1 MQLIKTIGPVSANNN
16 SNQPAYTL
24 EPNETYALYDNETA
38 AAMRSETVHWVA
50 TLDAR
55 LPNYAGQSLTN
66 ERLVLPFIGR
76 LGDALITAACLKALR
91 DTHPNITIDIACL
104 PASKEVFQLTPTLG
118 ELLTYPLRADQ
129 LDAYNYHLSFEDIAS
144 IPNATRR
151 SLFDLFSTCLN
162 TPRPNRPVSLN
173 ISESVETSSAL
184 PPTQQQRVAI
194 HVGEPDS
201 LRTYPL
207 DLTINLANE
216 LCNNNIEVILFG
228 SRNAQPT
235 NINENLAPQVQN
247 RIGKTTSI
255 ADLAATLQQMDAII
269 TGDSFPLHLAAA
281 LNIKTVALFAPT
293 NSAIATDYSA
303 VTTIES
309 QAKCSPCGV
318 AFGPCPIAHPTCIAH
333 NDESL
338 APKRIATQVVSLIQ
352 EPAHQI

>member
-38 AAMRSETVHWVA
+38 AAMRFETVQWVA
-50 TLDAR
+50 TFDAR

-91 DTHPNITIDIACL
+91 DTYPDVTIDIACL
-104 PASKEVFQLTPTLG
+104 PAAKEVFQLTPTLG

-144 IPNATRR
+144 IPNATRL

-173 ISESVETSSAL
+173 IPESVATSSAL

-201 LRTYPL
+201 LRTYPI

-216 LCNNNIEVILFG
+216 LCQNNIEVILFG
-228 SRNAQPT
+228 APSAQHES
-235 NINENLAPQVQN
+235 INTNLAPQVKN
-247 RIGKTTSI
+247 RIGKTTAI
-255 ADLAATLQQMDAII
+255 ADLAATLQQMDVII

-281 LNIKTVALFAPT
+281 LNINTIALFAPT
-293 NSAIATDYSA
+293 DSAIAIDYKTI
-303 VTTIES
+303 TTIES
-309 QAKCSPCGV
+309 QATCSPCGV
-318 AFGPCPIAHPTCIAH
+318 AFGACPIAHPTCIAH
-333 NDESL
+333 NDVSL
-338 APKRIATQVVSLIQ
+338 APKRIAIQVINLIQ
-352 EPAHQI
+352 EPAHRI